1 MAPRKLDG
9 MDKILG
15 AVSSRSGES
24 DFNLGQIICIGIDE
38 LKERLGEERWNHSQ
52 VLVSQL
58 IEKAI
63 QRYCGPKDMYCRC
76 RDASFLIIFDTSEEL
91 EARTAATNV
100 AGFVN
105 RSLFGSS
112 DTQGLSVKSVVHP
125 CRAQTEAAPAAADT
139 PAAFLNALEE
149 RVSEIK
155 KKAPEET
162 APAAADPATS
172 GKAAPQEPQKFESRR
187 NELLDKLG
195 AVQGGEIEFCFVPL
209 WRIGE
214 PSVGSFVCLP
224 TRSAPL
230 SDRPDWGYD
239 VLGTDPDITRIVEL
253 DIAALER
260 GLLEMTEHLLSG
272 RECSFAASFH
282 FETLANRKGQEEIFA
297 LLKELPH
304 HILARLHAVVT
315 DIPEGVPDTRLSLL
329 TAPLRNHCR
338 KLSAIL
344 PMAAIRVQPQNV
356 LAKLRKAGF
365 SGIFLKLTS
374 DSKQD
379 VESAIRFGEAASKT
393 GVEAGVTHIMD
404 EDILIKLAYSNLQ
417 WCSGTAIGGP
427 YAEMPAPFRFDASN
441 LESHAADD

>member
-1 MAPRKLDG
+1 MAPRKLDS

-24 DFNLGQIICIGIDE
+24 DFNLGQIVCIGIED

-52 VLVSQL
+52 QLVSQL

-76 RDASFLIIFDTSEEL
+76 RDSSFLIIFDTAEEL
-91 EARTAATNV
+91 VARTAATNV

-112 DTQGLSVKSVVHP
+112 DTRGLSVKSVVHP
-125 CRAQTEAAPAAADT
+125 CRAKTEAAPSIDDT

-149 RVSEIK
+149 RVSEAK
-155 KKAPEET
+155 KEGPDENPTPVRTTKGVT
-162 APAAADPATS
+162 QDH
-172 GKAAPQEPQKFESRR
+172 QKFESRR
-187 NELLDKLG
+187 NELLDKLDS
-195 AVQGGEIEFCFVPL
+195 VQGGEIEFCFVPL

-214 PSVGSFVCLP
+214 PTVGSFVCLP
-224 TRSAPL
+224 NRSAPL
-230 SDRPDWGYD
+230 SDRPDWGYA
-239 VLGTDPDITRIVEL
+239 VLGSDPEIARIVEL
-253 DIAALER
+253 DIATLER

-304 HILARLHAVVT
+304 HILSRLHAVVT

-338 KLSAIL
+338 KLSAVL
-344 PMAAIRVQPQNV
+344 PMTGIRVQPQNV
-356 LAKLRKAGF
+356 IAKLRKAGF
-365 SGIFLKLTS
+365 SGIFVKLTS

-379 VESAIRFGEAASKT
+379 VESAIKFGEAASKT
-393 GVEAGVTHIMD
+393 GAEAGVTHIMD
-404 EDILIKLAYSNLQ
+404 EDILIKLAYSTLQ

-441 LESHAADD
+441 LEAQATEG